1 MSFQKSM
8 AQTIVNISAV
18 QAPELVAD
26 AGEDATI
33 DAGGEITIGGSPTAK
48 GGTGNYTYQW
58 NYESFLEDTAVANPV
73 AFPPGSLTFYV
84 TVTDQEGCTDTDG
97 VYITVVGGTG
107 INGTESNTSIIVFP
121 NPGKG
126 LFTIKI
132 TGIINEQQ
140 IKISITNLSGQRVY
154 ENICNVEPVIQREIN
169 ISFLSKGFYFLTID
183 GKSMHLERQLI
194 IQ

>member
-58 NYESFLEDTAVANPV
+58 NYESFLEDPAVANPV

>member
-73 AFPPGSLTFYV
+73 AFPPGSLTFNV

-97 VYITVVGGTG
+97 IYITVIGGTG
-107 INGTESNTSIIVFP
+107 INNTESNTSIIVFP

-132 TGIINEQQ
+132 NGIVDEQQ

-169 ISFLSKGFYFLTID
+169 ISFLSKGFYILTVD

>member
-1 MSFQKSM
+1 MSFQKST

-18 QAPELVAD
+18 QPQELVAD
-26 AGEDATI
+26 AGEDATM

-58 NYESFLEDTAVANPV
+58 NYESFLEDPTVANPV
-73 AFPPGSLTFYV
+73 AFPPGSLTFNV

-97 VYITVVGGTG
+97 IYITVIGGTG
-107 INGTESNTSIIVFP
+107 INNTESNTSIIVFP

-132 TGIINEQQ
+132 NGIVDEQQ

-169 ISFLSKGFYFLTID
+169 ISFLSKGFYILTVD